1 MDDIPKLTVDR
12 HNEVGTE
19 ETGFLDEKS
28 TTFSIALFER
38 IFDPLIF
45 ALLLVL
51 GFSLIRNFLGFVD
64 Q

>member
-28 TTFSIALFER
+28 TTFSIAV
-38 IFDPLIF
+38 PC
-45 ALLLVL
+45 
-51 GFSLIRNFLGFVD
+51 FSLIRNFLGFVD

>member
-1 MDDIPKLTVDR
+1 MDDIPKLTVDP